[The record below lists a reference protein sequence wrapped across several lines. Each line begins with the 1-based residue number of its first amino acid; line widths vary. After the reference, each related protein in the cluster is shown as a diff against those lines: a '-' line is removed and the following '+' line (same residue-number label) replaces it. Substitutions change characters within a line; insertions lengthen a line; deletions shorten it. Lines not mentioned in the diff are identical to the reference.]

1 MKEPNKIIGPN
12 LLKIMSEKR
21 FTSKVLAEKVG
32 ISATHLSY
40 IINGKRSPSLELLN
54 SLAVIL
60 EVPMSELVEEIY
72 IDNKIFAERFR
83 LLMEENNDTIY
94 TIAEVLHL
102 SAATISRYINNKMS
116 PKITTIEVLARYY
129 SVDSAWLMGYDV
141 PRVIV
146 NDTVQYRIPV
156 LGSIPAGV
164 PVEAVENIID
174 WEDIPAEWM
183 AGDRDYFALQ
193 VTGDSMYPEY
203 IAGDT
208 VIVRKQSSCDSSDD
222 CVVLINGIDAT
233 LKRVYLSDDCIELDS
248 VNKMY
253 GKRRFT
259 MDEIKSLPVTILGVV
274 VELRRKKK

>member
-1 MKEPNKIIGPN
+1 MCQNELIKE
-12 LLKIMSEKR
+12 M
-21 FTSKVLAEKVG
+21 
-32 ISATHLSY
+32 
-40 IINGKRSPSLELLN
+40 
-54 SLAVIL
+54 
-60 EVPMSELVEEIY
+60 VP
-72 IDNKIFAERFR
+72 KG
-83 LLMEENNDTIY
+83 
-94 TIAEVLHL
+94 H
-102 SAATISRYINNKMS
+102 
-116 PKITTIEVLARYY
+116 
-129 SVDSAWLMGYDV
+129 
-141 PRVIV
+141 
-146 NDTVQYRIPV
+146 RIPV

-274 VELRRKKK
+274 VELRRKKEIGGMTLADLKPKRGAGYFRKRGKDTYELEYRRNRKTIKAKDDREAEKALAKLIADVETGKFRKPTKMSLQQLAERFLRDNAELI